1 MKSPTELAAA
11 FRAQGL
17 KVTPQR
23 QLLFTLLKGDTT
35 HPTAEG
41 LYARAST
48 HMPGISLRTVY
59 TTLTDLV
66 AMGELRAVGLGSGA
80 TRFDP
85 NIDDHHHGVC
95 DTCGAIIDVYVHGSE
110 ALVVDGEGRFA
121 PESASIVF
129 RGTCAACRDA
139 VATATPPADP
149 NHPNPNPNPPSNKEH
164 HHG

>member
-1 MKSPTELAAA
+1 VKSPIELAAA

-23 QLLFTLLKGDTT
+23 QLLFSLLEHDTT

-41 LYARAST
+41 LYARASSQ
-48 HMPGISLRTVY
+48 MPGISLRTVY

-85 NIDDHHHGVC
+85 NVDDHHHGVC
-95 DTCGAIIDVYVHGSE
+95 DACGAIIDVYVHGSE
-110 ALVVDGEGRFA
+110 TLIVDGAGRFA

-129 RGTCAACRDA
+129 RGTCAACSDEL
-139 VATATPPADP
+139 ATSSSPSDP
-149 NHPNPNPNPPSNKEH
+149 NPQQPSIKEH